1 MASNQPQLRLFS
13 LYQQSFVE
21 TLTQEQKND
30 FEFSTL
36 EDFQA
41 VIIDIQNRQSSERK
55 MRNLARL
62 RCFLEAMDQYGK
74 VIEVFVNASELVC
87 FIWVKILC
95 LRVLNCFHAQY

>member
-1 MASNQPQLRLFS
+1 MASNQPQLGLFS
-13 LYQQSFVE
+13 LYLQSFVE
-21 TLTQEQKND
+21 TLTDEQKNE
-30 FEFSTL
+30 FKFSTL

-41 VIIDIQNRQSSERK
+41 AIVAIQTRQSSVRK

-87 FIWVKILC
+87 FIWVK
-95 LRVLNCFHAQY
+95 

>member
-1 MASNQPQLRLFS
+1 MASNQPQLGLFS
-13 LYQQSFVE
+13 LYLQSFVE
-21 TLTQEQKND
+21 TLTDEQKNE
-30 FEFSTL
+30 FKFSTL

-41 VIIDIQNRQSSERK
+41 AIVAIQNRQSSVRK

-87 FIWVKILC
+87 FIWVK
-95 LRVLNCFHAQY
+95 